1 MFKVN
6 NKNLRVTSMTTFSSV
21 SIADFEQVNV
31 SWKVIVGKLSQL
43 SSRELRICKNLVFK
57 SKNTSALRFF

>member
-1 MFKVN
+1 
-6 NKNLRVTSMTTFSSV
+6 MTTFSSV

-43 SSRELRICKNLVFK
+43 SSRELRICKNLVFLNLK
-57 SKNTSALRFF
+57 IQVH

>member
-43 SSRELRICKNLVFK
+43 SSRELRICKNLVFLNLK
-57 SKNTSALRFF
+57 IQVH

>member
-6 NKNLRVTSMTTFSSV
+6 NKNFRVTSMTTFSSV

-43 SSRELRICKNLVFK
+43 SSRELRICKNLVFLNLK
-57 SKNTSALRFF
+57 IQVH

>member
-31 SWKVIVGKLSQL
+31 SWKVMVGKLSQL
-43 SSRELRICKNLVFK
+43 SSRELRICKNLVFLNLK
-57 SKNTSALRFF
+57 IQVH